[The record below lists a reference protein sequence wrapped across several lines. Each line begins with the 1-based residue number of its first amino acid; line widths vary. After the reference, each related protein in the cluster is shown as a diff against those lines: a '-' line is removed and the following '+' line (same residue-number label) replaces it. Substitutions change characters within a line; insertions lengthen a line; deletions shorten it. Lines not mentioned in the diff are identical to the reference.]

1 MRSLYSLLKDRDSQ
15 ILGDGGCCLCWGFV
29 EDKRVGTK
37 KEQEG
42 EQKKFDLA
50 GRSWENGKSR

>member
-15 ILGDGGCCLCWGFV
+15 ILGDGGICGVWGFV

>member
-15 ILGDGGCCLCWGFV
+15 ILGDGGFVVFGGFV